1 MIMEIYDI
9 AVKCL
14 FAAVPAVGFA
24 VAFNVPAKYLK
35 FCAVGGAFGYLI
47 RELLMG
53 YGVQI
58 PLSTFLA
65 SVMVSFYAVIWAQKS
80 MAHPRVIS
88 VASIIPMIP
97 GVYAYKTMIAVV
109 ELADRG
115 YDMNMMQSAVENG
128 LKTFFILGAIAFGLA
143 IPGLIIYRGKPV
155 V

>member
-1 MIMEIYDI
+1 MNTYKIITE
-9 AVKCL
+9 CL
-14 FAAVPAVGFA
+14 FAAVPALGFA

-35 FCAVGGAFGYLI
+35 FCAVGGALG
-47 RELLMG
+47 
-53 YGVQI
+53 
-58 PLSTFLA
+58 FLA
-65 SVMVSFYAVIWAQKS
+65 RSVMLENGKQISLATFIASILVSFYAVLWAQRS

-109 ELADRG
+109 ELANQG
-115 YDMNMMQSAVENG
+115 YDMAMMQSAVENG

-143 IPGLIIYRGKPV
+143 IPGLLIYRGKPV

>member
-1 MIMEIYDI
+1 MNTYKIITE
-9 AVKCL
+9 CL

-24 VAFNVPAKYLK
+24 VAFNVPPKYLK
-35 FCAVGGAFGYLI
+35 FCAIGGALGFLV
-47 RELLMG
+47 RSVMME

-58 PLSTFLA
+58 SLATFTA
-65 SVMVSFYAVIWAQKS
+65 SILVSFYAVLWAQKS

-97 GVYAYKTMIAVV
+97 GVYAYKTMIAIV

-115 YDMNMMQSAVENG
+115 YDMAMMQSAVENG

-143 IPGLIIYRGKPV
+143 IPGLLIYRGKPV

>member
-1 MIMEIYDI
+1 MNTFKIITE
-9 AVKCL
+9 CL

-24 VAFNVPAKYLK
+24 VAFNVPPKYLK
-35 FCAVGGAFGYLI
+35 FCAIGGALGFLV
-47 RELLMG
+47 RSVMME

-58 PLSTFLA
+58 SLATFTA
-65 SVMVSFYAVIWAQKS
+65 SILVSFYAVLWAQKS

-97 GVYAYKTMIAVV
+97 GVYAYKTMIAIV
-109 ELADRG
+109 ELANRG
-115 YDMNMMQSAVENG
+115 YDMAMMQSAVENG

-143 IPGLIIYRGKPV
+143 IPGLLIYRGKPV

>member
-1 MIMEIYDI
+1 MNTYKIITE
-9 AVKCL
+9 CL
-14 FAAVPAVGFA
+14 FAAVPALGFA

-35 FCAVGGAFGYLI
+35 FCAFGGTLG
-47 RELLMG
+47 
-53 YGVQI
+53 
-58 PLSTFLA
+58 FLA
-65 SVMVSFYAVIWAQKS
+65 RSVMLENGMQISLATFIASILVSFYAVLWAQRS

-109 ELADRG
+109 ELANQG
-115 YDMNMMQSAVENG
+115 YDMAMMQSAVENG

-143 IPGLIIYRGKPV
+143 IPGLLIYRGKPV

>member
-1 MIMEIYDI
+1 MNYYKIITE
-9 AVKCL
+9 CL
-14 FAAVPAVGFA
+14 LAAVPAVGFA

-35 FCAVGGAFGYLI
+35 FCAVGGALG
-47 RELLMG
+47 
-53 YGVQI
+53 
-58 PLSTFLA
+58 FLA
-65 SVMVSFYAVIWAQKS
+65 RSVMLENGMQISLATFIASILVSFYAVLWAQRS

-109 ELADRG
+109 ELANQG
-115 YDMNMMQSAVENG
+115 YDMAMMQSAVENG

-143 IPGLIIYRGKPV
+143 IPGLLIYRGKPV